1 MKKTVLMGFWCWLL
15 GVGFAHAQRYVV
27 VDDKIPVVVSDV
39 EKITYAVDDQFE
51 TTLLAGRLAADPKT
65 QLFSQALQETGL
77 ADTLQAYLIDY
88 TCPYTG
94 KYRYPSYSWYEVAW
108 YNTQRFRMF
117 TVFAETDDVL
127 SAQSINSLS
136 DLKAYAK
143 RVYDAVYP
151 EDAGVSDPTDR
162 RNSLN
167 RFVAYHI
174 LRHGSTY
181 YYLTAYDN
189 YKLMFCFDSNLADI
203 AAWYATLMPGAAMK
217 CSYPDAGDESGL
229 YLNRRGLKD
238 GPDKYGKQIRG
249 SKIVADGDGSE
260 DPFTHKA
267 FNGYYYYIDRMLTYD
282 QQTRDDVLGGERWR
296 IDAKTLSPDIL
307 NVYDR
312 YGFYENLTDA
322 IDPNAPDVKNHIFAW
337 DGIENF
343 SNTID
348 NPGLVL
354 RRPNLGRTLYD
365 CDDMYLKGGTTSHE
379 NGFSHPW
386 DVTQA
391 WHQKGQY
398 AVAVVWQDDMPQNF
412 QARHGVCLSSEPN
425 VSVEHCDSM
434 KYYKEIYPK
443 RIHTWGGMKID
454 ADHLHFMIIGKNI
467 YERFITGENNGKGF
481 ELDALYGERN
491 RVDATLQ
498 PGNTY
503 YYRTFAEVQV
513 EEGGQVKT
521 NYFYAPEGSFRVL
534 NVMGD
539 AAYFP
544 YPQGT
549 EDAVAAFAA
558 HFPDSVTAPKWKE
571 MEALWDKW
579 RKTPEGEAIDLTPY
593 ITTETFEDGT
603 GYRLNYIPDEFYDWM
618 AKHEVVIDAF
628 GGLAEARYALDTTDP
643 NEPPLKIDSVA
654 NVDDSWNVAGGK
666 YIRFS
671 PIKSTLNIRA
681 VYRGSEVMPG
691 IRYKLL
697 VNFAPE
703 TVTEKTDSTE
713 VFFLSTKVDVADVKA
728 KKTLVTKH
736 EVPVTEASTLVI
748 DDFCTTAPWL
758 DLKIETN
765 VTNLERRRNLFNRIM
780 RIAEMRLIPIRPDE

>member
-1 MKKTVLMGFWCWLL
+1 
-15 GVGFAHAQRYVV
+15 
-27 VDDKIPVVVSDV
+27 
-39 EKITYAVDDQFE
+39 
-51 TTLLAGRLAADPKT
+51 
-65 QLFSQALQETGL
+65 
-77 ADTLQAYLIDY
+77 
-88 TCPYTG
+88 
-94 KYRYPSYSWYEVAW
+94 
-108 YNTQRFRMF
+108 
-117 TVFAETDDVL
+117 
-127 SAQSINSLS
+127 
-136 DLKAYAK
+136 
-143 RVYDAVYP
+143 
-151 EDAGVSDPTDR
+151 
-162 RNSLN
+162 
-167 RFVAYHI
+167 
-174 LRHGSTY
+174 
-181 YYLTAYDN
+181 
-189 YKLMFCFDSNLADI
+189 
-203 AAWYATLMPGAAMK
+203 
-217 CSYPDAGDESGL
+217 
-229 YLNRRGLKD
+229 
-238 GPDKYGKQIRG
+238 
-249 SKIVADGDGSE
+249 
-260 DPFTHKA
+260 
-267 FNGYYYYIDRMLTYD
+267 
-282 QQTRDDVLGGERWR
+282 
-296 IDAKTLSPDIL
+296 
-307 NVYDR
+307 
-312 YGFYENLTDA
+312 
-322 IDPNAPDVKNHIFAW
+322 
-337 DGIENF
+337 
-343 SNTID
+343 
-348 NPGLVL
+348 
-354 RRPNLGRTLYD
+354 
-365 CDDMYLKGGTTSHE
+365 
-379 NGFSHPW
+379 
-386 DVTQA
+386 
-391 WHQKGQY
+391 
-398 AVAVVWQDDMPQNF
+398 MPQNF

-558 HFPDSVTAPKWKE
+558 HFPDSV
-571 MEALWDKW
+571 
-579 RKTPEGEAIDLTPY
+579 
-593 ITTETFEDGT
+593 
-603 GYRLNYIPDEFYDWM
+603 
-618 AKHEVVIDAF
+618 
-628 GGLAEARYALDTTDP
+628 
-643 NEPPLKIDSVA
+643 A